1 MKCSQKLCN
10 RSKNLNSFGNCE
22 VCEEVIKETNKKHE
36 KVKEKRVIDRV
47 EVDMKHMISMHRN
60 LLNGDKVDTMEPQ
73 QEEKN
78 EVPKLRVKSF
88 NDCGLTFTKNC

>member
-47 EVDMKHMISMHRN
+47 EVDMKHMISR
-60 LLNGDKVDTMEPQ
+60 Q
-73 QEEKN
+73 
-78 EVPKLRVKSF
+78 
-88 NDCGLTFTKNC
+88 

>member
-36 KVKEKRVIDRV
+36 NVEKNRVIDRV
-47 EVDMKHMISMHRN
+47 EVDVHQMINTHR
-60 LLNGDKVDTMEPQ
+60 
-73 QEEKN
+73 
-78 EVPKLRVKSF
+78 KLSKS
-88 NDCGLTFTKNC
+88 